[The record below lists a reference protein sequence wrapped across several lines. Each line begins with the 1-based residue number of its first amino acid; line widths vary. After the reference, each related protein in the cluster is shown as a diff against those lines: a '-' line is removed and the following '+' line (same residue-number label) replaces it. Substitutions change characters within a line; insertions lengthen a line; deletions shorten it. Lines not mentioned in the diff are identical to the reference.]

1 MELKPPPNTY
11 YERISIDLLISQ
23 LNKHAATQGYAMVKG
38 RSKISK
44 RNVRMK
50 YWINCDRNDEP
61 RNEGHDYRN
70 TNSRRVNCPFEA
82 IAKLE
87 NNFEDEHDLGS

>member
-11 YERISIDLLISQ
+11 YERTSIDLLIPQ
-23 LNKHAATQGYAMVKG
+23 LNKHAATQGYAVVKG
-38 RSKISK
+38 RSKVSK

-50 YWINCDRNDEP
+50 YWINRDRNGEP
-61 RNEGHDYRN
+61 RNEGHGHRN
-70 TNSRRVNCPFEA
+70 TSNRRVDCHFEA

-87 NNFEDEHDLGS
+87 DNLEDEHDLGS